1 MLGQV
6 DEAVLIDEV
15 KTKINA
21 RKVLSKYRS
30 MARTAGI
37 NIGLQSTMLSD
48 MPKGP
53 AHHDSLEKSIIK
65 KIDAERN
72 CAEILA
78 VLDLLPNKE
87 ASILKYSYCMPDK
100 YTVNEIAAKVP
111 GQRVNEFGEVEEIYY
126 SSRNIERLKSSAL
139 LSFAEGYRG
148 GLLIEYK

>member
-15 KTKINA
+15 KTKVNA

-37 NIGLQSTMLSD
+37 SFGLQSPVLSD

-53 AHHDSLEKSIIK
+53 SHHDSLEKSIIK
-65 KIDAERN
+65 KIDAEQN

-87 ASILKYSYCMPDK
+87 AAILKYSYCMPDK
-100 YTVNEIAAKVP
+100 YTMNEIAAKVP
-111 GQRVNEFGEVEEIYY
+111 GQRVNEFGEMEEFHY
-126 SSRNIERLKSSAL
+126 SVKNIERLKSIAL

-148 GLLIEYK
+148 GELIAWE

>member
-15 KTKINA
+15 KTKVNA

-30 MARTAGI
+30 MARAAGI
-37 NIGLQSTMLSD
+37 SFGLQSPVLSD

-65 KIDAERN
+65 KIDAEQD
-72 CAEILA
+72 CIEILVA
-78 VLDLLPNKE
+78 LNLLPNKE
-87 ASILKYSYCMPDK
+87 AAILKYSYCMPDK
-100 YTVNEIAAKVP
+100 YTMNEIAAKVP

-126 SSRNIERLKSSAL
+126 SVKNIERLKSNAL